1 MRIKLLFV
9 CTGIISWF
17 AAASG
22 LRADVLEM
30 QNGDRYSGKVLAM
43 SADTVVLHS
52 EILGKINVPRSKVTS
67 LTFGTNAAAARVA
80 ANPAPPASANPPTAT
95 SSNSNPLGNLNLDLS
110 AALGQLGGNT
120 NFIGQIRQQ
129 MFAGNP
135 EAAGKFDELV
145 GGLFSGQLNLNDVR
159 RQAESS
165 AAQLRALKR
174 DLGPEADEALDGY
187 LKILDAFVKETA
199 TDPANQ
205 TPTP

>member
-1 MRIKLLFV
+1 MSTKLLFACV
-9 CTGIISWF
+9 GMVLWF
-17 AAASG
+17 AAAAA

-30 QNGDRYSGKVLAM
+30 QNGDRYSGQVLAL

-52 EILGKINVPRSKVTS
+52 EILGKINVPRSKVAS
-67 LTFGTNAAAARVA
+67 LTFGTNAAAARA
-80 ANPAPPASANPPTAT
+80 ASKPTLPSPNPPTAT
-95 SSNSNPLGNLNLDLS
+95 SSNALDSLHLDLS
-110 AALGQLGGNT
+110 AALGQLGGDT

-145 GGLFSGQLNLNDVR
+145 SGLFSGQLNVNDVR

-174 DLGPEADEALDGY
+174 DLGPEADDALDGY
-187 LKILDAFVKETA
+187 LKILDAFVKEA
-199 TDPANQ
+199 AAEPANQ
-205 TPTP
+205 TPPP